1 MKRIEI
7 IGALFG
13 DAALPLLGFLF
24 WDWGFY
30 FIVLFFVFDNVIRSI
45 FLNKRVKNLPSMNV
59 NRHFALKGISIT
71 FLELCLLHLLVFL
84 TLAPIE
90 FFQEIW
96 AFLSYEELGIAQGVL
111 LIPLLVFNELF
122 RIRNE
127 MKANVPQNVR
137 FEILK
142 SSQYFQFGRL
152 ILWCIFIVG
161 ASFLDIKESVLVV
174 VLIATLCV
182 QPFYVFRNIS

>member
-1 MKRIEI
+1 M
-7 IGALFG
+7 
-13 DAALPLLGFLF
+13 PLLGFLF

-59 NRHFALKGISIT
+59 NRRFALKGISIT

-90 FFQEIW
+90 FFQEIL

-127 MKANVPQNVR
+127 MKANVHQNVR

-142 SSQYFQFGRL
+142 SSQYFQFGSL

>member
-1 MKRIEI
+1 LKRIEI

>member
-24 WDWGFY
+24 WEWGFY
-30 FIVLFFVFDNVIRSI
+30 FIVLFFVFDILIRSF
-45 FLNKRVKNLPSMNV
+45 FLMKRVKNLPSMNI
-59 NRHFALKGISIT
+59 NHRFALFGISMT
-71 FLELCLLHLLVFL
+71 LLELCLLHLLVFL
-84 TLAPIE
+84 TLTPIGFFKE
-90 FFQEIW
+90 FW
-96 AFLSYEELGIAQGVL
+96 AFLSYEELGIAQGVV
-111 LIPLLVFNELF
+111 LIPLLIFNELF

-127 MKANVPQNVR
+127 QKAKVPQNVR

-152 ILWCIFIVG
+152 ILWCIVIVG
-161 ASFLDIKESVLVV
+161 SCFLDIKESVLVA

>member
-13 DAALPLLGFLF
+13 DVALPLLGFLF

-59 NRHFALKGISIT
+59 NRRFALKGISIT
-71 FLELCLLHLLVFL
+71 FLELCLLHLFVFL

-142 SSQYFQFGRL
+142 SIQYFQFGRL
-152 ILWCIFIVG
+152 ILWCIFILG

>member
-13 DAALPLLGFLF
+13 DVALPLLGFLF

-30 FIVLFFVFDNVIRSI
+30 FIVLFFVFDILIRSF
-45 FLNKRVKNLPSMNV
+45 FLMKRVKNLPSMNI
-59 NRHFALKGISIT
+59 NHRFALFGISMT
-71 FLELCLLHLLVFL
+71 LLELCLLHLLVFL
-84 TLAPIE
+84 TLTPIGFFKE
-90 FFQEIW
+90 FW
-96 AFLSYEELGIAQGVL
+96 AFLSYEELGIAQGVV
-111 LIPLLVFNELF
+111 LIPLLIFNELF

-127 MKANVPQNVR
+127 QKANVPQNVR

-152 ILWCIFIVG
+152 ILWCIFILG

>member
-59 NRHFALKGISIT
+59 NRRFALKGISIT

>member
-7 IGALFG
+7 IGTLFG

-30 FIVLFFVFDNVIRSI
+30 FIVLFFVFDILIRSF
-45 FLNKRVKNLPSMNV
+45 FLMKRVKNLPSMNI
-59 NRHFALKGISIT
+59 NHRFALVGISMT
-71 FLELCLLHLLVFL
+71 FLELSLLHLLVFL
-84 TLAPIE
+84 TLTPIG
-90 FFQEIW
+90 FFEELW
-96 AFLSYEELGIAQGVL
+96 AFLSYEEMGIAQGVV
-111 LIPLLVFNELF
+111 LIPLLIFNELF

-127 MKANVPQNVR
+127 QKAKVPQNVR

-152 ILWCIFIVG
+152 ILWCIVIVG
-161 ASFLDIKESVLVV
+161 SCFLDIKQSVLVA

>member
-30 FIVLFFVFDNVIRSI
+30 FIVLFFVFDILIRSF
-45 FLNKRVKNLPSMNV
+45 FLMKRVKNLPSMNI
-59 NRHFALKGISIT
+59 NHRFALFGISMT

-84 TLAPIE
+84 TLTPIG
-90 FFQEIW
+90 FFKELW
-96 AFLSYEELGIAQGVL
+96 AFLSYEELGIAQGVV
-111 LIPLLVFNELF
+111 LIPLLIFNELF

-127 MKANVPQNVR
+127 QKAKVPQNVR

-142 SSQYFQFGRL
+142 SSKYFQFGRL
-152 ILWCIFIVG
+152 ILWCIVIVG
-161 ASFLDIKESVLVV
+161 SCFLDIKESVLVA

>member
-1 MKRIEI
+1 LKRIEI

-59 NRHFALKGISIT
+59 NRRFALKGISIT

-127 MKANVPQNVR
+127 MKAKVPQNVR

-152 ILWCIFIVG
+152 ILWCIFILG

>member
-30 FIVLFFVFDNVIRSI
+30 FIVLFFVFDILIRSF
-45 FLNKRVKNLPSMNV
+45 FLMKRVKNLPSMNI
-59 NRHFALKGISIT
+59 NHRFALFGISMT
-71 FLELCLLHLLVFL
+71 LLELCLLHLLVFL
-84 TLAPIE
+84 TLTPIGFFKE
-90 FFQEIW
+90 FW
-96 AFLSYEELGIAQGVL
+96 AFLSYEELGIAQGVV
-111 LIPLLVFNELF
+111 LIPLLIFNELF

-127 MKANVPQNVR
+127 QKAKVPQNVR

-152 ILWCIFIVG
+152 ILWCIVIVG
-161 ASFLDIKESVLVV
+161 SCFLDIKESVLVA

>member
-13 DAALPLLGFLF
+13 DVALPLLGFLF

-45 FLNKRVKNLPSMNV
+45 FLSKRVKNLPSMNV
-59 NRHFALKGISIT
+59 NRRFALKGISIT

>member
-1 MKRIEI
+1 LKRIEI

-13 DAALPLLGFLF
+13 DVALPLLGFLF

-59 NRHFALKGISIT
+59 NRRFALKGISIT

-90 FFQEIW
+90 FFKEIW

-127 MKANVPQNVR
+127 MKAKVPQNVR

>member
-59 NRHFALKGISIT
+59 NRRFALKGISIT

-127 MKANVPQNVR
+127 IKANVPQNVR

-152 ILWCIFIVG
+152 ILWCIFILG

>member
-1 MKRIEI
+1 LKRIEI

-59 NRHFALKGISIT
+59 NRRFALKGISIT

>member
-1 MKRIEI
+1 
-7 IGALFG
+7 
-13 DAALPLLGFLF
+13 
-24 WDWGFY
+24 
-30 FIVLFFVFDNVIRSI
+30 
-45 FLNKRVKNLPSMNV
+45 
-59 NRHFALKGISIT
+59 
-71 FLELCLLHLLVFL
+71 
-84 TLAPIE
+84 
-90 FFQEIW
+90 
-96 AFLSYEELGIAQGVL
+96 LSYEELGIAQGVL

-127 MKANVPQNVR
+127 MKAKVPQNVR